1 MRKGGKR
8 KKTKGVERRKWEK
21 ESGRVGKTV
30 RNHMKT
36 GRGEEEKQKGV
47 LWQVKD
53 DTWREVLEDRRRK
66 KAILRKA
73 YLAHEVKRWTGKVN
87 ENTGNKLDSVWREN

>member
-8 KKTKGVERRKWEK
+8 KKTKRVERRKWEK
-21 ESGRVGKTV
+21 ESRRVGKIV
-30 RNHMKT
+30 RNYMKA

-47 LWQVKD
+47 LWQAKND
-53 DTWREVLEDRRRK
+53 SWGEVLEDRRRK

-73 YLAHEVKRWTGKVN
+73 FIAHEAKRWTGKVN
-87 ENTGNKLDSVWREN
+87 ENTGHKLDTVWRED